1 MKKTFL
7 THNCQS
13 VSGGTV
19 GTNHEG
25 VTERK
30 RGAAVDTW
38 GDPPLDNSLCVQS
51 SLRR

>member
-1 MKKTFL
+1 MKETFL

-13 VSGGTV
+13 V
-19 GTNHEG
+19 EG
-25 VTERK
+25 QSAQTMRGL
-30 RGAAVDTW
+30 RRGRAGAAVDTW